1 MAQDEEFAGA
11 NYAPIEET
19 GEVHQEWLRQG
30 ERSAAEEAESRRT
43 AEAKTKA
50 QAEEL
55 KRQQESR
62 RIEEERL
69 AAEERRTAEAKTK
82 AQAEE
87 LKRQEQTT
95 AAATNA
101 LSGSKRK
108 WQAVQ
113 PKVSMPLCY
122 ELCISFITRAVVNLY
137 YLYFL
142 CVQQLK
148 EIVQIAARKC
158 DNNEN
163 LLPCGITV
171 GSLLLLLLISLEFE
185 HKYFWS
191 SEKIVINR
199 VLVCYWRI
207 LEDQGPE
214 DKSLQWTWE
223 NSRHLR
229 VPPGENRSE
238 YNNEPDGVN
247 KFINLIVD
255 QINQVDKLDHVL
267 QSNKNLISML
277 REKNERVLSS
287 IKKETQPIGSRTRQR
302 RASRAK

>member
-30 ERSAAEEAESRRT
+30 ERSAAEEAES
-43 AEAKTKA
+43 
-50 QAEEL
+50 
-55 KRQQESR
+55 
-62 RIEEERL
+62 
-69 AAEERRTAEAKTK
+69 RRTAEAKTK